1 MAFKMNKPVIRGTTK
16 HSALLAK
23 AEEVVDPRTHG
34 VDPTL
39 GAAAMAYGESNSPNV
54 IDYNIKTRKIK
65 WDKKNQPK
73 RGPKKPNKF
82 NDWLKERVKKARTNI
97 IDKINLLKGDA
108 DDGTGENGTN
118 GNGTGGNGTGTVII
132 DGDGIDITNET
143 LDRDNTE
150 ITPIPTILPGGEV
163 STEDIQQPGQTPGYD
178 PSPSEPDIEAMP
190 SLQPKNIE
198 VPIQPIPAGKLP
210 KKKKTIGDVLA
221 KDTDPN
227 AIMAEDNPNYKQ
239 QKQASLNTEGGTLD
253 PGSTGLGPNYKTSDK
268 RTIEGSD
275 YSWETRKDPNTG
287 KIIYDGYIYK
297 GSYPVDRNEVPMTDR
312 IQIQTTFDL
321 GKDIFGNPKIKK
333 PSHIKKDGKTIKT
346 RTRKVVSEK
355 KTETTKK
362 TTEQKTDYSNQSLN
376 DLAEERDK
384 KRENNENITEIQ
396 VEINKRLEDE
406 DVDWNKKSEEKKVVE
421 KKTTKKAI
429 RRPREH
435 EYKWGTT
442 LNPGGWK
449 SGGKEAY
456 KKALTEYNKIKNQ

>member
-1 MAFKMNKPVIRGTTK
+1 MAFSMNKPVIKGTTK

-23 AEEVVDPRTHG
+23 AEEATRTHG

-39 GAAAMAYGESNSPNV
+39 GAAAIAYGESNSPNV
-54 IDYNIKTRKIK
+54 ADYNIKTRKIK

-82 NDWLKERVKKARTNI
+82 NDWLKETAKKAKTNI

-108 DDGTGENGTN
+108 DDGTG
-118 GNGTGGNGTGTVII
+118 GNGT
-132 DGDGIDITNET
+132 DITNET

-150 ITPIPTILPGGEV
+150 ITPISTIPPGGEV

-227 AIMAEDNPNYKQ
+227 ATMAEDNPNYKQ
-239 QKQASLNTEGGTLD
+239 QKQARLNIEGGTLD

-275 YSWETRKDPNTG
+275 YSWETHRDPNTG

-384 KRENNENITEIQ
+384 KRENNENTTEIQ
-396 VEINKRLEDE
+396 VEINKRLEE
-406 DVDWNKKSEEKKVVE
+406 NKNADWNKKSEEKKVVE

-456 KKALTEYNKIKNQ
+456 KKALTEYNNK